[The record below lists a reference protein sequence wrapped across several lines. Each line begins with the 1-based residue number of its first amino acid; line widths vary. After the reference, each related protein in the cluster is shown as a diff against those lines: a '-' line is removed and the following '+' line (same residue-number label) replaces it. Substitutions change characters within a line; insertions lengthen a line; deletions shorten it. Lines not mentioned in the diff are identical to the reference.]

1 MMGQEVF
8 NEAIAPAATN
18 PTRRRTS
25 KSRERHLRYPTPPS
39 RGEVG
44 RGSRWPAALPRAG
57 PQGASS
63 TQGSFQV
70 KANALRTIRKLSM
83 KDILQLANDP
93 LLYRVVALE
102 QLLGGRWKVVL
113 RSMDAAASVVLVRS
127 GTDQVFVVPGG
138 ALMH

>member
-1 MMGQEVF
+1 
-8 NEAIAPAATN
+8 
-18 PTRRRTS
+18 
-25 KSRERHLRYPTPPS
+25 
-39 RGEVG
+39 
-44 RGSRWPAALPRAG
+44 
-57 PQGASS
+57 
-63 TQGSFQV
+63 
-70 KANALRTIRKLSM
+70 M